1 MLIGIDASRAN
12 RIRKTGTEWYSFYL
26 IKNLAKIDKTN
37 TYRLYLDV
45 PPTAEMIKA
54 VKDNP
59 NFSFKVLNWPFRF
72 FWTLGRL
79 TWEMIWRHPDVL
91 FVPAHALPLV
101 SPRRTVNTIH
111 DIAFIREQRVY
122 RSEKIKINLPG
133 SRPVI
138 DFFIRVLTGGK
149 YRSGSVDYL
158 RWSTAFALKHAK
170 KIIAVS
176 EFTKKEI
183 LELYPKVPGEKIN
196 VVYNGYNRELFHPCF
211 NFDKQAAV
219 LNEYGLE
226 RPFFLYVGRLE
237 KKKNT
242 SILVEALALLR
253 ESHPEIK
260 EKLVLIGDAGF
271 GYDEIKY
278 AIEEFDL
285 ESDVLMPGWAAEED
299 LPCIFSAAEAFI
311 FPSKHEG
318 FGLPVIQ
325 AMACDTPV
333 IASDISVLK
342 EIAGDA
348 VEYFKQNN
356 KDSLAQAMVKIIN
369 SSALREELKIKG
381 RARAKEF
388 DWEKC
393 ARETLRVLEESGE

>member
-26 IKNLAKIDKTN
+26 IKNLAKIDKN
-37 TYRLYLDV
+37 NIYRLYLDV

-59 NFSFKVLNWPFRF
+59 NFSFKVLNWPSRF

-79 TWEMIWRHPDVL
+79 TWEMIWRRPDVL

-111 DIAFIREQRVY
+111 DVAFIREQKVY
-122 RSEKIKINLPG
+122 RPEKIKINLPG

-138 DFFIRVLTGGK
+138 DFFVRVLTGGK
-149 YRSGSVDYL
+149 YRSGSLDYL

-170 KIIAVS
+170 RIIAVS

-183 LELYPKVPGEKIN
+183 LELYPKVPEKKIK
-196 VVYNGYNRELFHPCF
+196 VVYNGYNRELFRLCP
-211 NFDKQAAV
+211 DQERQKDV
-219 LNEYGLE
+219 LEKYGLE
-226 RPFFLYVGRLE
+226 QPFFLYVGRLE

-242 SILVEALALLR
+242 LILVEALALLR
-253 ESHPEIK
+253 ENHPGIK
-260 EKLVLIGDAGF
+260 EKLVLIGDAGY

-285 ESDVLMPGWAAEED
+285 ESDVLMPGWADEED
-299 LPCIFSAAEAFI
+299 LPYIFSAAKAFI

-325 AMACDTPV
+325 AMACDTPI

-342 EIAGDA
+342 EIAGEA
-348 VEYFKQNN
+348 VKYFKQNN
-356 KDSLAQAMVKIIN
+356 KNSLMETMAEIVN
-369 SSALREELKIKG
+369 NPSLREELKIKG
-381 RARAKEF
+381 RTRAKEF